1 MYNKKRQE
9 VDNMNLEQL
18 NDRQKEIMKKI
29 DNSDEIKRFKEL
41 EIQIKNNEEYISL
54 MDDFNKKENP
64 SNEEIIELRKKLF
77 KIEGVEEYLS
87 LEKEIR
93 LFSKKASKIISSIVD
108 NESCK

>member
-1 MYNKKRQE
+1 MQ
-9 VDNMNLEQL
+9 V
-18 NDRQKEIMKKI
+18 NDRQKRIINKI

-41 EIQIKNNEEYISL
+41 EKQIKNNEEYISL

-93 LFSKKASKIISSIVD
+93 LFSKETGKIISSIVD

>member
-1 MYNKKRQE
+1 MQ
-9 VDNMNLEQL
+9 V
-18 NDRQKEIMKKI
+18 NDRQKRIINKI
-29 DNSDEIKRFKEL
+29 DNSNEIKRFKEL

-93 LFSKKASKIISSIVD
+93 LFSKETSKIISSIVD